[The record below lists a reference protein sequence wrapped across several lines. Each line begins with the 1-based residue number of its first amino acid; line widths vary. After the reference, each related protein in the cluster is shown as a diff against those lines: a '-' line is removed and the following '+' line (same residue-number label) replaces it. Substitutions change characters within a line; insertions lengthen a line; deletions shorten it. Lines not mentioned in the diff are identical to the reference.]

1 MLLALLIAAWDA
13 GQSAAAPMPQEQA
26 QSQPTIVVTGIRI
39 EDYRSR
45 LAACLARHC
54 PTNEDADATLA
65 LAEALFLNGAYHE
78 ARDEVQAS
86 LRRNRGQARAFPEP
100 VSDLYRAHAR
110 LSRHLGQ
117 DEDGRRSTY
126 ATLSALRE
134 GIPVEDH
141 RHLTA
146 RLEIIDLLMR
156 TANFHSA
163 RRELANL
170 LRAARQAGREDVAT
184 VAELRM
190 MLIDDII
197 DPRGEAR

>member
-1 MLLALLIAAWDA
+1 MSFAMMLALLQAT
-13 GQSAAAPMPQEQA
+13 SAVPQAVEPGEDPA
-26 QSQPTIVVTGIRI
+26 IVVTAQRI
-39 EDYRSR
+39 ADYRSR

-117 DEDGRRSTY
+117 
-126 ATLSALRE
+126 
-134 GIPVEDH
+134 
-141 RHLTA
+141 
-146 RLEIIDLLMR
+146 
-156 TANFHSA
+156 
-163 RRELANL
+163 
-170 LRAARQAGREDVAT
+170 
-184 VAELRM
+184 
-190 MLIDDII
+190 
-197 DPRGEAR
+197 